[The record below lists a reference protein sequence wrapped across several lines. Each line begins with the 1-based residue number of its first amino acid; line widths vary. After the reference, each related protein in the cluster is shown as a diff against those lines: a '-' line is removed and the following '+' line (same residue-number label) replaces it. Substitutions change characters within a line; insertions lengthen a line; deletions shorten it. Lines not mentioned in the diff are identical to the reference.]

1 MKPQLGQ
8 QDYDA
13 IIDYLEE
20 CQHDP
25 ELFVK
30 LSFPWGEPNTPLENQ
45 QGPEEWQRQIL
56 REIKDNI
63 KTAESAI
70 REAVASGH
78 GIGKS
83 ALVSW
88 IILWALGTCTNTR
101 GVVTANTETQLR
113 TKTWAELS
121 KWYNMWEAKSLFD
134 YTATSIFCNADKYE
148 KTWRIDAIPW
158 SETNSEAFAG
168 LHNQGNRILIIFDE
182 ASAIHD
188 TIWEVTE
195 GALTD
200 ADTEIIWC
208 CFGNPTRSSGRF
220 YDCFHKHRNY
230 WHTRRVDSRSV
241 SFSDKKQIEAWRE
254 IYGEDSDFFKVRV
267 RGEFPSASDKQYI
280 SQDIVDEA
288 RKRVLKPYQYNFA
301 PVIIGVDP
309 AWTGAD
315 KISAYLRQGNY
326 CKLLF
331 EYPKNDNDLQLA
343 GKIAALEDE
352 YHADAVFID
361 LGYGTGIKSAG
372 DAWGRNWT
380 LVSFGS
386 TKGIP
391 PNCVNK
397 RAAMWQDMRHWAM
410 QGGAIPPDDNVLADD
425 LVGPELVPRDDGR
438 VQLESKESM
447 KKRGLP
453 SPNRGDALALTFA
466 FPVLSRKQEHEYAW
480 SVDNGAQEEYDP
492 FHGMW

>member
-1 MKPQLGQ
+1 MKPQISQ
-8 QDYDA
+8 EDYDA
-13 IIDYLEE
+13 LVGYLAE

-30 LSFPWGEPNTPLENQ
+30 LSFPWGEPDTPLENKT
-45 QGPEEWQRQIL
+45 GPEKWQLDIL
-56 REIKDNI
+56 REIKDEV
-63 KTAESAI
+63 KTADVAI

-88 IILWALGTCTNTR
+88 LILWALGTCSDTR
-101 GVVTANTETQLR
+101 GVVTANTEAQLR
-113 TKTWAELS
+113 TKTWAELN
-121 KWYNMWEAKSLFD
+121 KWYNMWIAKPLFD
-134 YTATSIFCNADKYE
+134 YTATSIFCNVDGNE

-267 RGEFPSASDKQYI
+267 RGEFP
-280 SQDIVDEA
+280 
-288 RKRVLKPYQYNFA
+288 
-301 PVIIGVDP
+301 
-309 AWTGAD
+309 
-315 KISAYLRQGNY
+315 
-326 CKLLF
+326 
-331 EYPKNDNDLQLA
+331 
-343 GKIAALEDE
+343 
-352 YHADAVFID
+352 
-361 LGYGTGIKSAG
+361 
-372 DAWGRNWT
+372 
-380 LVSFGS
+380 
-386 TKGIP
+386 
-391 PNCVNK
+391 
-397 RAAMWQDMRHWAM
+397 
-410 QGGAIPPDDNVLADD
+410 
-425 LVGPELVPRDDGR
+425 
-438 VQLESKESM
+438 
-447 KKRGLP
+447 
-453 SPNRGDALALTFA
+453 
-466 FPVLSRKQEHEYAW
+466 
-480 SVDNGAQEEYDP
+480 
-492 FHGMW
+492 

>member
-1 MKPQLGQ
+1 MKQ
-8 QDYDA
+8 QISQADYDA
-13 IIDYLEE
+13 LTDYLLE

-30 LSFPWGEPNTPLENQ
+30 LSFPWGEADTPLANKK
-45 QGPEEWQRQIL
+45 GPEKWQLEIL
-56 REIKDNI
+56 REIKEGT
-63 KTAESAI
+63 KSVSVAI

-88 IILWALGTCTNTR
+88 LILWAVGTCTNTR

-113 TKTWAELS
+113 TKTWAELG
-121 KWYNMWEAKSLFD
+121 KWYNMWIANPLFD
-134 YTATSIFCNADKYE
+134 YTATSIFCNQENYE
-148 KTWRIDAIPW
+148 KTWRVDAIPW
-158 SETNSEAFAG
+158 SETSPEAFAG
-168 LHNQGNRILIIFDE
+168 LHNQGSRILIIFDE
-182 ASAIHD
+182 ASAIHNV
-188 TIWEVTE
+188 IWEVTE

-220 YDCFHKHRNY
+220 YDCFHSHRDY
-230 WHTRRVDSRSV
+230 WNTRRVDSRSV
-241 SFSDKKQIEAWRE
+241 SFTDKRQIEQWRQL
-254 IYGEDSDFFKVRV
+254 YGEDSDFFKVRV

-280 SQDIVDEA
+280 SQAIVDEA
-288 RKRVLKPYQYNFA
+288 RHRVLAAHQYNFA

-315 KISAYLRQGNY
+315 KVCAYLRQGNY

-343 GKIAALEDE
+343 GKIARAEDE
-352 YHADAVFID
+352 YKADAVFID
-361 LGYGTGIKSAG
+361 LGYGTGVKSAG
-372 DAWGRNWT
+372 DAWGRDWT
-380 LVSFGS
+380 LVAFGG

-397 RAAMWQDMRHWAM
+397 RAAMWQDMRKWLM
-410 QGGAIPPDDNVLADD
+410 QGGTIAESDSVLADD
-425 LVGPELVPRDDGR
+425 LVAPETAPRDDGKL
-438 VQLESKESM
+438 QLESKESM
-447 KKRGLP
+447 KKRGVP
-453 SPNRGDALALTFA
+453 SPNRADALALTFA
-466 FPVLSRKQEHEYAW
+466 YPVLSKKQEHEYAW
-480 SVDNGAQEEYDP
+480 EVDRNKEEKYDP

>member
-1 MKPQLGQ
+1 MKQ
-8 QDYDA
+8 QISQADYDA
-13 IIDYLEE
+13 LTDYLLE

-30 LSFPWGEPNTPLENQ
+30 LSFPWGEVDTPLANKK
-45 QGPEEWQRQIL
+45 GPEKWQLEIL
-56 REIKDNI
+56 REIKEGT
-63 KTAESAI
+63 KSVSVAI

-88 IILWALGTCTNTR
+88 LILWAVGTCTNTR

-113 TKTWAELS
+113 TKTWAELG
-121 KWYNMWEAKSLFD
+121 KWYNMWIANPLFD
-134 YTATSIFCNADKYE
+134 YTATSIFCNQENYE

-158 SETNSEAFAG
+158 SETSPEAFAG
-168 LHNQGNRILIIFDE
+168 LHNQGSRILIIFDE
-182 ASAIHD
+182 ASAIHNV
-188 TIWEVTE
+188 IWEVTE

-220 YDCFHKHRNY
+220 YDCFHAHRDY
-230 WHTRRVDSRSV
+230 WSTRRVDSRSV
-241 SFSDKKQIEAWRE
+241 SFTDKRQIEQWRQL
-254 IYGEDSDFFKVRV
+254 YGEDSDFFKVRV

-280 SQDIVDEA
+280 SQTIVDEA
-288 RKRVLKPYQYNFA
+288 RHRVLTEHQYNFA

-315 KISAYLRQGNY
+315 KVCAYLRQGNY

-343 GKIAALEDE
+343 GKIARAEDE
-352 YHADAVFID
+352 YKADAVFID
-361 LGYGTGIKSAG
+361 LGYGTGVKSAG
-372 DAWGRNWT
+372 DAWGRDWT
-380 LVSFGS
+380 LVAFGG

-397 RAAMWQDMRHWAM
+397 RAAMWQDMRKWLM
-410 QGGAIPPDDNVLADD
+410 QGGAIAEGDSVLADD
-425 LVGPELVPRDDGR
+425 LVAPETAPRDDGKL
-438 VQLESKESM
+438 QLESKESM
-447 KKRGLP
+447 KKRGVP
-453 SPNRGDALALTFA
+453 SPNRADALALTFA
-466 FPVLSRKQEHEYAW
+466 YSVLSKKQEHEYAW
-480 SVDNGAQEEYDP
+480 EVGRNEQEKYDP

>member
-1 MKPQLGQ
+1 MRAQLSQ
-8 QDYDA
+8 KDYDELT
-13 IIDYLEE
+13 DYLLE

-30 LSFPWGEPNTPLENQ
+30 LSFPWGEPGTPLENKT
-45 QGPEEWQRQIL
+45 GPEKWQLEIL
-56 REIKDNI
+56 REIKGSTR
-63 KTAESAI
+63 TAASAI

-83 ALVSW
+83 AMVSW
-88 IILWALGTCTNTR
+88 LILWAIGTGANTR

-113 TKTWAELS
+113 TKTWAELG
-121 KWYNMWEAKSLFD
+121 KWYNMWLAKALFD
-134 YTATSIFCNADKYE
+134 YTATSIFCNADGYE

-158 SETNSEAFAG
+158 SETSPESFAG
-168 LHNQGNRILIIFDE
+168 LHNQGSRILVIFDE
-182 ASAIHD
+182 ASAVHNI
-188 TIWEVTE
+188 IWEVTE

-220 YDCFHKHRNY
+220 YDCFHAQRDL
-230 WHTRRVDSRSV
+230 WHCRRVDSRSV
-241 SFSDKKQIEAWRE
+241 SFSNKEQIEAWRKL
-254 IYGEDSDFFKVRV
+254 YGEDSDFFKVRV

-280 SQDIVDEA
+280 SQVIVDEA
-288 RKRVLKPYQYNFA
+288 RHRVLKPYQYNFA

-315 KISAYLRQGNY
+315 KICAYLRQGNF

-352 YHADAVFID
+352 YKADAVFID

-372 DAWGRNWT
+372 DAWGRSWT
-380 LVSFGS
+380 LVAFGG
-386 TKGIP
+386 TKDVP
-391 PNCVNK
+391 QNCVNK
-397 RAAMWQDMRHWAM
+397 RAAMWQDMRKWLLE
-410 QGGAIPPDDNVLADD
+410 GGALPPDDSVLADD
-425 LVGPELVPRDDGR
+425 LVGPEMAPRDDGR
-438 VQLESKESM
+438 LQLESKENM

-453 SPNRGDALALTFA
+453 SPNRADALALTFA
-466 FPVLSRKQEHEYAW
+466 HPVLSRKQEHEYDW
-480 SVDNGAQEEYDP
+480 TVGKKQDNEYDP

>member
-1 MKPQLGQ
+1 MKQ
-8 QDYDA
+8 QISQADYDA
-13 IIDYLEE
+13 LTDYLLE

-30 LSFPWGEPNTPLENQ
+30 LSFPWGEVDTPLANKK
-45 QGPEEWQRQIL
+45 GPEKWQLEIL
-56 REIKDNI
+56 REIKEGT
-63 KTAESAI
+63 KSVSVAI

-88 IILWALGTCTNTR
+88 LILWAVGTCTNTR

-113 TKTWAELS
+113 TKTWAELG
-121 KWYNMWEAKSLFD
+121 KWYNMWIANSLFD
-134 YTATSIFCNADKYE
+134 YTATSIFCNQENYE

-158 SETNSEAFAG
+158 SETSPEAFAG
-168 LHNQGNRILIIFDE
+168 LHNQGSRILIIFDE
-182 ASAIHD
+182 ASAIHNV
-188 TIWEVTE
+188 IWEVTE

-220 YDCFHKHRNY
+220 YDCFHSHRDY
-230 WHTRRVDSRSV
+230 WSTRRVDSRSV
-241 SFSDKKQIEAWRE
+241 SFTDKRQIEQWRQL
-254 IYGEDSDFFKVRV
+254 YGEDSDFFKVRV

-280 SQDIVDEA
+280 SQAIVDEA
-288 RKRVLKPYQYNFA
+288 RHRVLTEHQYNFA

-315 KISAYLRQGNY
+315 KVCAYLRQGNY

-343 GKIAALEDE
+343 GKIARAEDE
-352 YHADAVFID
+352 YKADAVFID
-361 LGYGTGIKSAG
+361 LGYGTGVKSAG
-372 DAWGRNWT
+372 DAWGRDWT
-380 LVSFGS
+380 LVAFGG

-397 RAAMWQDMRHWAM
+397 RAAMWQDMRKWLM
-410 QGGAIPPDDNVLADD
+410 QGGAIAEGDSVLADD
-425 LVGPELVPRDDGR
+425 LVAPETAPRDDGKL
-438 VQLESKESM
+438 QLESKESM
-447 KKRGLP
+447 KKRGVP
-453 SPNRGDALALTFA
+453 SPNRADALALTFA
-466 FPVLSRKQEHEYAW
+466 YPVLSKKQEHEYAW
-480 SVDNGAQEEYDP
+480 EVARNEQEKYDP